1 MTTLYTFAAILFGVG
16 SLLAA
21 GYFTTWLGEK
31 WFAYYELTKM
41 HTRSVEMK
49 RRLSERYDDDDGS

>member
-1 MTTLYTFAAILFGVG
+1 MTALLTIGIVVFAVG

-31 WFAYYELTKM
+31 YFAYYELTKM
-41 HTRSVEMK
+41 HTRAVALK
-49 RRLSERYDDDDGS
+49 QRLSERYYDE

>member
-1 MTTLYTFAAILFGVG
+1 MTTIYTFAAILFGVG

-31 WFAYYELTKM
+31 WFAYYELTKT
-41 HTRSVEMK
+41 HIRVNEMK
-49 RRLSERYDDDDGS
+49 RRLSERYSDE